1 MRRTSRKIAGIGIV
15 VLALA
20 LVGFAAACGD
30 GDGTASPTDTP
41 AATAPTDTPAAP
53 AGLQEA
59 IDQIDAMIVAAEA
72 GDLEAAE
79 AAFEAGHDPLHEVI
93 QSLGTNDPDQAA
105 ALDEAVEDA
114 EKDFEEA
121 ADAEHIVE
129 IGQEIRGLLRQVE

>member
-1 MRRTSRKIAGIGIV
+1 MKIAGIGIV

-20 LVGFAAACGD
+20 LVGFAAACSD

-41 AATAPTDTPAAP
+41 AVPS
-53 AGLQEA
+53 GLQQA

-72 GDLEAAE
+72 GDLETAE
-79 AAFEAGHDPLHEVI
+79 AAFEVGHDPVHEVI
-93 QSLGTNDPDQAA
+93 DSLETTDADLAA
-105 ALDEAVEDA
+105 QLDEAVEDA
-114 EKDFEEA
+114 EADFEEA

>member
-1 MRRTSRKIAGIGIV
+1 MKRTFVKAAGIGIV

-20 LVGFAAACGD
+20 LVGFVAACGE

-41 AATAPTDTPAAP
+41 AAASPTDAPAA
-53 AGLQEA
+53 ASGLQEA
-59 IDQIDAMIVAAEA
+59 IDQIDAMVAAAEG

-93 QSLGTNDPDQAA
+93 DSLETTDAA
-105 ALDEAVEDA
+105 LAAQLDEAAEDA

-129 IGQEIRGLLRQVE
+129 IGQEIRDILRQVE